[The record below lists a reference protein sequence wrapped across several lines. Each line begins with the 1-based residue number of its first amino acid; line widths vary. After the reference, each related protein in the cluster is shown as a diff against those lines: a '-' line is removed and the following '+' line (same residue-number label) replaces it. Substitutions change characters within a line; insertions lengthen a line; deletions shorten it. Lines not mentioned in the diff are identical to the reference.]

1 MSEGTKYVVL
11 VHSQAQEIEVVAEK
25 AVSAPSGSVVKF
37 LSGGGRALALFRL
50 SDEGSGWWVKDAG
63 KQSKS
68 ARPA

>member
-37 LSGGGRALALFRL
+37 QSGDGSELALFRL

-63 KQSKS
+63 KQSKR